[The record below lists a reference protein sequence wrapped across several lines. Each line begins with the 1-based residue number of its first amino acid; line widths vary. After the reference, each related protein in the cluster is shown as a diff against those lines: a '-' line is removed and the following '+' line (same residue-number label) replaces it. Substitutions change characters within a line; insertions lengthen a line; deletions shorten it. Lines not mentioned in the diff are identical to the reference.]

1 MNYQNQQYQ
10 ESYAL
15 FSEVEAGSDGLR
27 ARLENSELDAHLLS
41 NDSDVACFAKIHFLM
56 SFIDATRDWDIRAIG
71 EIPHTGGLQ
80 HTSDLRHTTGYRS
93 PIFSAGNDP
102 SNRNC
107 MLVASI
113 TLLDGLRNK
122 GIGTWLVDRALTL
135 CLPGTG
141 PDPWITGELSPVD
154 ERNEKRNPFWQRH
167 VADRIETQLGRVSRF
182 KGPWVHA
189 FNRHLAAFRPV
200 LLSSAGTKCLWNDTA
215 GVLYEVEGRKAFKP
229 VSGNERLYEGR
240 SGVSSIWRE
249 RTSP

>member
-1 MNYQNQQYQ
+1 MNYQNQQYH

-15 FSEVEAGSDGLR
+15 FSVAEAESEGFR
-27 ARLENSELDAHLLS
+27 ERLESSELDAHLLS
-41 NDSDVACFAKIHFLM
+41 NGSDAPCFAKIHFSM

-80 HTSDLRHTTGYRS
+80 DTSDLRHTTGYRS
-93 PIFSAGNDP
+93 PIFSARKDP
-102 SNRNC
+102 FNRNC
-107 MLVASI
+107 MLVTSI
-113 TLLDGLRNK
+113 TLLDGLRQK
-122 GIGTWLVDRALTL
+122 GIGTWVVDRALSL
-135 CLPGTG
+135 CFPGTG

-154 ERNEKRNPFWQRH
+154 EKNEKRNPFWQRH
-167 VADRIETQLGRVSRF
+167 VADRIETQPGRASRF

-200 LLSSAGTKCLWNDTA
+200 LLSSTGSKCSWNDTA

-229 VSGNERLYEGR
+229 VSGHERLCEGR
-240 SGVSSIWRE
+240 SGGSSIWQE